1 MARTVDT
8 SSTFEDWRQKYNDLA
23 TDVGALGDLRTG
35 VKSSMVAAVNYI
47 QDQYFFFQDF
57 DFDGSDGAT
66 SNTVFS
72 GADNGSNILQYAAGK
87 LLVFKNGTLLRSGSD
102 YTATNGT
109 SVVLGSSANNGDVI
123 RISSFTGSYE
133 GVGGAAATSGAGSF
147 QLNGGVLFN
156 KNTDGIIFN
165 ADSSINSSLEHSN
178 SFQFE
183 NIAYFKD
190 EIYMKSVGSAPT
202 GINFQDADNSNA
214 VQLKAPATISSN
226 FSLILPTA
234 DGSSGQFLKTD
245 GSGQLSFGT
254 VSSTAPDI
262 TISANNSANE
272 TVFLTFVDGATGTQG
287 LESDTGLT
295 YNPSSGVLTSTTFVG
310 AVTGNASTATTL
322 ATNRNFSI
330 TGDVTA
336 SAVAFNGS
344 GVVTLSATL
353 DDNTVDSAELVDGS
367 IDTSHIANGQVTV
380 GKMAANSVDSDQYVD
395 GSIDTAHIADNQITA
410 AKLNLPDDSGRSGQV
425 IISDGDGSFSYG
437 SGGKTDEEIQ
447 DIVGAMF
454 TSNTETRIG
463 ATYQDGDG
471 TIDLVVDDMTAN
483 TQLSNTQVKAAVEAA
498 SDSNTFTDADHS
510 KLNGI
515 AASAT
520 NTNATDQNFTT
531 TLKNKLDGIAASA
544 TATNATDQNFT
555 NTLKSKLDGIAASAN
570 NITNNNQI
578 SNGAGYT
585 TNTGTFVSGSG
596 NALTASTG
604 TFHGAITSTG
614 DITAFQSS
622 DMSLKENFNPI
633 SQALHK
639 VGLIS
644 GYEFDWKDHKDINV
658 IGKGH
663 DVGIIAQEIEKVL
676 PEVVMTRDN
685 GKKAVNYS
693 KIIPLL
699 IESIK
704 ELKTELDDLKSS
716 KT

>member
-133 GVGGAAATSGAGSF
+133 GVGGAGATSGAGSF
-147 QLNGGVLFN
+147 LLNGGVLFN

-190 EIYMKSVGSAPT
+190 EIFMKAQGSTPT

-310 AVTGNASTATTL
+310 ALTGNASTATTL

-330 TGDVTA
+330 TGDITA

-367 IDTSHIANGQVTV
+367 IDTAHIANSQITV

-395 GSIDTAHIADNQITA
+395 GSIDTVHIADDQITA
-410 AKLNLPDDSGRSGQV
+410 AKMAISNGNGSNGQV
-425 IISDGDGSFSYG
+425 LKSDGDGTFTFVAATSGPTGPTGSTGPTGPTGPPGGGGGTGPTGPPGPTGGFSTNSNG
-437 SGGKTDEEIQ
+437 QVNSLGVGVAASGTGGTIRATNDIVAFYSSDERLKDNIELIPDALQKVEQLRGVMFDWNDKQ
-447 DIVGAMF
+447 DI
-454 TSNTETRIG
+454 
-463 ATYQDGDG
+463 
-471 TIDLVVDDMTAN
+471 
-483 TQLSNTQVKAAVEAA
+483 
-498 SDSNTFTDADHS
+498 
-510 KLNGI
+510 
-515 AASAT
+515 
-520 NTNATDQNFTT
+520 
-531 TLKNKLDGIAASA
+531 
-544 TATNATDQNFT
+544 
-555 NTLKSKLDGIAASAN
+555 
-570 NITNNNQI
+570 
-578 SNGAGYT
+578 
-585 TNTGTFVSGSG
+585 
-596 NALTASTG
+596 
-604 TFHGAITSTG
+604 
-614 DITAFQSS
+614 
-622 DMSLKENFNPI
+622 
-633 SQALHK
+633 
-639 VGLIS
+639 
-644 GYEFDWKDHKDINV
+644 YE
-658 IGKGH
+658 GH
-663 DVGIIAQEIEKVL
+663 DTGIIAQDVQKVL
-676 PEVVMTRDN
+676 PELIEERES
-685 GKKAVNYS
+685 GYLAVKYE
-693 KIIPLL
+693 KIVGLL

>member
-72 GADNGSNILQYAAGK
+72 GADNGSNVLQYAAGK
-87 LLVFKNGTLLRSGSD
+87 LLVFKNGALLRSGTD

-133 GVGGAAATSGAGSF
+133 GVGGAGATSGAGSF
-147 QLNGGVLFN
+147 LLNGGVLFN

-190 EIYMKSVGSAPT
+190 EIFMKAQGSTPT

-395 GSIDTAHIADNQITA
+395 GSIDTVHIADDQITA
-410 AKLNLPDDSGRSGQV
+410 AKMAISNGNGSNGQV
-425 IISDGDGSFSYG
+425 LKSDGDGTFTFVAATSGPTGPTGSTGPTGPTGNNGSNGPTGPTGNTGGTGPTGSTGPTGPTGPPGGGGGTGPTGPPGPTGGFSTNSNG
-437 SGGKTDEEIQ
+437 QVNSLGVGVAASGTGGTIRATNDIVAFYSSDERLKDNIELIPDALQKVEQLRGVMFDWNDKQ
-447 DIVGAMF
+447 DI
-454 TSNTETRIG
+454 
-463 ATYQDGDG
+463 
-471 TIDLVVDDMTAN
+471 
-483 TQLSNTQVKAAVEAA
+483 
-498 SDSNTFTDADHS
+498 
-510 KLNGI
+510 
-515 AASAT
+515 
-520 NTNATDQNFTT
+520 
-531 TLKNKLDGIAASA
+531 
-544 TATNATDQNFT
+544 
-555 NTLKSKLDGIAASAN
+555 
-570 NITNNNQI
+570 
-578 SNGAGYT
+578 
-585 TNTGTFVSGSG
+585 
-596 NALTASTG
+596 
-604 TFHGAITSTG
+604 
-614 DITAFQSS
+614 
-622 DMSLKENFNPI
+622 
-633 SQALHK
+633 
-639 VGLIS
+639 
-644 GYEFDWKDHKDINV
+644 YE
-658 IGKGH
+658 GH
-663 DVGIIAQEIEKVL
+663 DTGIIAQDVQKVL
-676 PEVVMTRDN
+676 PELIEERES
-685 GKKAVNYS
+685 GYLAVKYE
-693 KIIPLL
+693 KLVGLL
-699 IESIK
+699 IEAIK
-704 ELKTELDDLKSS
+704 DLKTELDDLKSS